1 MLELPFLDELID
13 KKVATI
19 VAAARAEA
27 RAETRAETRAEDILD
42 FLEGRFGT
50 RPDDLAEELQAL
62 GEQELKALNRFA
74 AVCPDLDAFRA
85 RVHGAK

>member
-19 VAAARAEA
+19 VAEARADARAEA
-27 RAETRAETRAEDILD
+27 HAEDVLD

-50 RPDDLAEELQAL
+50 RPGDLAEELQAL
-62 GEQELKALNRFA
+62 GEEELKALNHFA

-85 RVHGAK
+85 RIHTAQ